1 MIFCIT
7 DIYLKEKM
15 YKPMLILHF
24 VNVDYQE
31 SIAFQNSFFAHIS
44 ILYISFT
51 FYSTLVTE
59 IFEKQYLKKYLY
71 FLYLHLLAS

>member
-15 YKPMLILHF
+15 YKPRLILHF

-31 SIAFQNSFFAHIS
+31 IIAFQNSFFAQIS

-51 FYSTLVTE
+51 F
-59 IFEKQYLKKYLY
+59 
-71 FLYLHLLAS
+71 

>member
-44 ILYISFT
+44 ILFKPIRRC
-51 FYSTLVTE
+51 VD
-59 IFEKQYLKKYLY
+59 IFVR
-71 FLYLHLLAS
+71 